1 MYGDT
6 PPAYEESDQSALS
19 EPTKKHS
26 PGCCISPLQ
35 PEDGPGKRKEK
46 ISKILKIKNIYPMD
60 ETTSVPYRGFGLF

>member
-35 PEDGPGKRKEK
+35 PEDGPGKKKRK
-46 ISKILKIKNIYPMD
+46 I
-60 ETTSVPYRGFGLF
+60 